1 MKVLWAAL
9 VVALLAGCW
18 ADVEPESPLQG
29 KLEPDLESELEP
41 ELEPKRELEQE
52 VEAEAEAG
60 WQAGQPWEL
69 ALARFWDYL
78 RWVQTL
84 SDQVQEDM
92 LSNQVTQEL
101 TTLMEETMKE
111 IKAYRAEL
119 EEQLGPMASETQA
132 RVAKELQAAQARLR
146 ADMEDVRTRLTQ
158 YRSEVQAMLG
168 QSTDELRARFASH
181 MRKLRKRV
189 LRDAEDLQKRLAVY
203 RAGVR
208 EGAERSVSSI
218 RERLWPLLEQA
229 RTRHANLA
237 TQPLRERVDAL
248 GQQLRGRLEEVRE
261 QMEEVRAKMEE
272 QANQMRQQAE
282 AFQARLKSWFE
293 PLVEDMQRQWAGLV
307 EKVQAAVGTSP
318 TPAPVETE

>member
-18 ADVEPESPLQG
+18 ADVEPESPLPGQP
-29 KLEPDLESELEP
+29 EPELEP

-52 VEAEAEAG
+52 VEAEAE

-92 LSNQVTQEL
+92 LNSQVTQEL

-146 ADMEDVRTRLTQ
+146 SDMEDVRTRLTQ

-168 QSTDELRARFASH
+168 QSTEELRARFASH

-229 RTRHANLA
+229 RTQSKTCHTR
-237 TQPLRERVDAL
+237 P
-248 GQQLRGRLEEVRE
+248 
-261 QMEEVRAKMEE
+261 
-272 QANQMRQQAE
+272 
-282 AFQARLKSWFE
+282 
-293 PLVEDMQRQWAGLV
+293 
-307 EKVQAAVGTSP
+307 
-318 TPAPVETE
+318 

>member
-9 VVALLAGCW
+9 VVTLLAGCW
-18 ADVEPESPLQG
+18 ADVQPESPLEG
-29 KLEPDLESELEP
+29 EPEPEPKLEGELEP
-41 ELEPKRELEQE
+41 E
-52 VEAEAEAG
+52 AG
-60 WQAGQPWEL
+60 GQAGQPWEL
-69 ALARFWDYL
+69 ALSRFWDYL
-78 RWVQTL
+78 SRVQML
-84 SDQVQEDM
+84 PDQVQEEV

-111 IKAYRAEL
+111 LKAYRADL
-119 EEQLGPMASETQA
+119 EEQLGPMATETQA

-146 ADMEDVRTRLTQ
+146 SDMEDVCNRLKQ
-158 YRSEVQAMLG
+158 YRGELQAMLG
-168 QSTDELRARFASH
+168 QSTEELRARFASH

-208 EGAERSVSSI
+208 EGAERSVSSL

-229 RTRHANLA
+229 RTRHANVGALA
-237 TQPLRERVDAL
+237 TQPLRERADAL
-248 GQQLRGRLEEVRE
+248 GQQLRGRLEEMRG
-261 QMEEVRAKMEE
+261 QMEEARAKMEE

-293 PLVEDMQRQWAGLV
+293 PLVEDLQRQWAGLV
-307 EKVQAAVGTSP
+307 EKVQAAVGTGP
-318 TPAPVETE
+318 TSAPAPAETP